1 MFKVY
6 KRILGSCLHIP
17 HNAYSLIQ
25 RLKTPFLHGGEIPSE
40 MLDSASHLET
50 GSEGGPSVSHSVFHL
65 QPARDLSL
73 GEQWF
78 CRELRTSSKWHKAQ
92 AEFTNP
98 LRRLWLSR
106 TQCCFA
112 AGNVTGLG
120 VGLSASL
127 LAGSS

>member
-1 MFKVY
+1 MGVKFLPKCWTLPLTWKPEVREY
-6 KRILGSCLHIP
+6 LVFL
-17 HNAYSLIQ
+17 
-25 RLKTPFLHGGEIPSE
+25 TPFFTYSR
-40 MLDSASHLET
+40 
-50 GSEGGPSVSHSVFHL
+50 
-65 QPARDLSL
+65 ARDLSL

-78 CRELRTSSKWHKAQ
+78 CRELRTSSEWHKAQ

-98 LRRLWLSR
+98 LRCLWLSR
-106 TQCCFA
+106 TQRCFA